1 MSDKRQEFRVFQG
14 LPLVLEYLPGD
25 VRTGKSPT
33 TGKTWKRSMVAA
45 YGYVRGSKGLDGDAV
60 DIYLGTNPD
69 SNTAY
74 IIDQMKG
81 PDFQVVDEQKVV
93 LGCVSP
99 REAKKLYLAHYP
111 DARFFGSIVGIP
123 MEKFKEKVMDKDLQG
138 KKLASSADFIK
149 KRMIAGMKKRFGELS
164 DADIKGISDNAEKYV
179 AGRRALKDN
188 PKKVMFTADAEDARE
203 SLRAHIKFK
212 KDPKPV
218 DRSQFPEKSVPDPK
232 KVVAPKRR
240 SADPGTVI
248 RPRHLEAINN
258 ATVGLGVAGTG
269 LGVYMGRRR
278 AKAMDQSRRQKNE
291 TRERNKKAGAVDVL
305 ANAAVGGLIG
315 SGVGR
320 LTGDALDRYPG
331 QSREAGS
338 TAGTIA
344 GMVSGGWNR
353 FKVLDAV
360 RRIQH
365 ARELGGVLRGGDKA
379 SLYGR
384 TALNTLGMFAPEVLA
399 SAAAVA
405 LGANKDKSKLKKA
418 AARLQ
423 LKMAASRL
431 DKEVKAGRV
440 RYEDTLPRVQDALLR
455 EDLRE
460 FESRGKLLD
469 PKDRSLEQKRLLRQV
484 RNAHHTPLEA
494 QYRSPAD
501 QRALGI
507 RRDLNSA
514 VVKNHFSRKGK
525 DLGVSLSPGDTPGMT
540 MYHPRVTP
548 KPIVMMEQK
557 PTQLGRIVPIAP
569 GSEGTTSRAI
579 LMHEVGEAREFQR
592 GKLIPH
598 ASHAGMEPILQEN
611 LHTVGDPDAQRT
623 FGHLRRDGGDDGFI
637 QKKLRQ
643 VGHLPD
649 SPVQPGT
656 RRAKALDKVVL
667 DAVQKNPHALSVD
680 SRDMAINLQQAG
692 LGEVQTLPKELR
704 EHIDAG
710 HLSDYGHQKFL
721 GQGVYDPTTQRK
733 GLSRIAGRAKTFVRR
748 NPLVIPGAILGT
760 SLLGAGGLIHA
771 ATRPLEGET
780 KRASATTR
788 EQRIANAVD
797 NVGLGMLAA
806 PSAAYLTGSLLKR
819 IPKTR
824 SAGAALQQRVNDF
837 HGANYHAMEMAGL
850 GLVSPTIS
858 HGIAK
863 RIDKALPGAEKVAFF
878 RALAPATARLL
889 KAEGA
894 DAAASVARAA
904 QYSSAAAKPSVVSRI
919 RGAVTPSSATSRLA
933 QADAAAPQAG
943 TVLQYNQLVRNAPT
957 ATPRPQTRNP
967 VQTGLGQR
975 VANPPPANAGANAPG
990 LPQAKP
996 GTPPLQTNPPPANV
1010 GANAPG
1016 TAAPTPTPTPTT
1028 PGRKTLFTGKNLA
1041 GAATMGTIGLGL
1053 YGGKKVV
1060 DTAASLATPHE
1071 TDWSMPS
1078 PYGLPRAF

>member
-1 MSDKRQEFRVFQG
+1 MSDKRREFRVFQG

-33 TGKTWKRSMVAA
+33 TGKTWKRPMVAA

-123 MEKFKEKVMDKDLQG
+123 MDKFKEKVMDKDLQG

-203 SLRAHIKFK
+203 SLRAHIRFK
-212 KDPKPV
+212 KNPKPA
-218 DRSQFPEKSVPDPK
+218 DRSQFSETSVPDPK

-240 SADPGTVI
+240 SADPDAVI

-291 TRERNKKAGAVDVL
+291 TRERNKKAGAIDVL
-305 ANAAVGGLIG
+305 GNAAVGGLIG

-405 LGANKDKSKLKKA
+405 LGANKDRSKMKGTEKQAELHEG
-418 AARLQ
+418 
-423 LKMAASRL
+423 
-431 DKEVKAGRV
+431 DE
-440 RYEDTLPRVQDALLR
+440 ALLR
-455 EDLRE
+455 GAGGVAGVGAGGVLLSKARPHVTGRQRLYHGTTGEAARKVRE
-460 FESRGKLLD
+460 SGLLPAAAVDTPAITDILADDIKADAKKLVYLT
-469 PKDRSLEQKRLLRQV
+469 PKRM
-484 RNAHHTPLEA
+484 EA
-494 QYRSPAD
+494 GGYAGQAD
-501 QRALGI
+501 FIAA
-507 RRDLNSA
+507 NP
-514 VVKNHFSRKGK
+514 KNF
-525 DLGVSLSPGDTPGMT
+525 LSP
-540 MYHPRVTP
+540 
-548 KPIVMMEQK
+548 
-557 PTQLGRIVPIAP
+557 L
-569 GSEGTTSRAI
+569 
-579 LMHEVGEAREFQR
+579 LMPQ
-592 GKLIPH
+592 
-598 ASHAGMEPILQEN
+598 
-611 LHTVGDPDAQRT
+611 
-623 FGHLRRDGGDDGFI
+623 
-637 QKKLRQ
+637 
-643 VGHLPD
+643 
-649 SPVQPGT
+649 
-656 RRAKALDKVVL
+656 RAKATVKGMLNPVHPGIVTADVPTWKPEIADKIK
-667 DAVQKNPHALSVD
+667 KNPEARGSFDEFRKHVRSKMLFPPPDDQIRALHKSLDRAV
-680 SRDMAINLQQAG
+680 AIDGGVPAEFIRGSDKFKKL
-692 LGEVQTLPKELR
+692 TLR
-704 EHIDAG
+704 EMKEYARAR
-710 HLSDYGHQKFL
+710 
-721 GQGVYDPTTQRK
+721 P
-733 GLSRIAGRAKTFVRR
+733 GRF
-748 NPLVIPGAILGT
+748 
-760 SLLGAGGLIHA
+760 AGGLGLGALGLASVGAGASTLADIGSRQKEA
-771 ATRPLEGET
+771 A
-780 KRASATTR
+780 ADR
-788 EQRIANAVD
+788 EARIANAVD

-806 PSAAYLTGSLLKR
+806 PSAAYMTGSLLKR

-824 SAGAALQQRVNDF
+824 AAGAALQQRVNDF

-894 DAAASVARAA
+894 DAAASAARAA
-904 QYSSAAAKPSVVSRI
+904 QYSSAAAKPSVMSRI
-919 RGAVTPSSATSRLA
+919 RSAVTPSSATSRLA
-933 QADAAAPQAG
+933 RADAAAPQAG

-967 VQTGLGQR
+967 VRVSLGQR
-975 VANPPPANAGANAPG
+975 VANPPPANAGANAPV

-1016 TAAPTPTPTPTT
+1016 TAAPTPTPTTGPTPTT
-1028 PGRKTLFTGKNLA
+1028 PGRKTLFTGKNIA
-1041 GAATMGTIGLGL
+1041 GAAAMGTIGLGL
-1053 YGGKKVV
+1053 YGGKKAI
-1060 DTAASLATPHE
+1060 DTVASLATPHE